1 MYNVCNVAI
10 PTITWQAS
18 SLSNRR
24 EVYLSQDM
32 KVSPFSPQQSGSL
45 TPTATLTSYPP
56 PPPHSADTTRRDSV
70 SEPHARSEKVR
81 VKIWLNEDLVK
92 IEMSPLEIGYAI
104 ISKVVSTHTRTHIH
118 THSSSQ
124 YCSKVVSTHT
134 RTHIHT
140 HSSSQYCSKVV
151 STHTRTR
158 IHTHSS

>member
-56 PPPHSADTTRRDSV
+56 PSQCAHNPPPHSAPYTPPHSADTTRRDSV

-118 THSSSQ
+118 THTVPHNIAL
-124 YCSKVVSTHT
+124 KL
-134 RTHIHT
+134 
-140 HSSSQYCSKVV
+140 
-151 STHTRTR
+151 
-158 IHTHSS
+158 